1 MFVLTSDFILCDINQ
16 IYISESRMYNTKYTV
31 KARLSGDEA
40 YSKEGAHA
48 DLYETFDKAESRKV
62 VSMIVA
68 ALNDGKTVVS
78 MPEIIAK
85 LRTGPQAAKDPVIG
99 NRGAAEE

>member
-16 IYISESRMYNTKYTV
+16 IYISESRMYNPKYTI

-48 DLYETFDKAESRKV
+48 DLFETFDRAESRKV

-68 ALNDGKTVVS
+68 ALNDGKAVVS

-85 LRTGPQAAKDPVIG
+85 LRTGPKAAKDPVIG
-99 NRGAAEE
+99 NCAAEG